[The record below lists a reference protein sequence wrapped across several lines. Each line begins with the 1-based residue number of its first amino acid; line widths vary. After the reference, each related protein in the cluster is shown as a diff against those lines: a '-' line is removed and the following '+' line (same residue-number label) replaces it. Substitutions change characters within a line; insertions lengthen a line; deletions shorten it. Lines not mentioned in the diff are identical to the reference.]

1 MRITIYNPDGSIK
14 EEREY
19 NVQIPHYIYSFD
31 NEHSFLNITDIE
43 NEVIGTDER
52 SLRKSLT
59 EKNVFTAIRHDFD
72 NYVEWHSVK
81 VTQEEIL
88 DLYMQSET
96 DSNIIMGDQIVSS
109 ILRIYG
115 KKKKYVKTE
124 LSANDI
130 TVINE
135 LFTQIESY
143 IYINKV
149 ESTSGEYSCSLWIR
163 VLLCH
168 AARSVK
174 KSRRR
179 RYNWTDNEE
188 EFFFVSLQNLINN
201 YYYALSH
208 IQKTYQT
215 LPNELEIQ
223 KKILSLFVSPSDLHK
238 STRYYNS
245 KEFLCKITNVLYDT
259 NEKNRKDIYFLAQ
272 YIFVSNP
279 LIQHGTNALMMLED
293 DGLIKCRVVEKHE
306 IDLYDHHNKK
316 CGTFEIDDNEI
327 DLLRT
332 SDDSFKLYNEIK
344 VLLEDTYAKHVL
356 FFEEKWRNSVETDA
370 DGYFHSHNS
379 NIRNWS
385 DYYYY
390 EIGRIRGESRMHSN
404 CYNPQ
409 QCFFYLVCDHC
420 RPNEELT
427 FNRSIIANLLLLL
440 SMNKSNSQEGL
451 YECMFKINYIKKK
464 INPLTLSDFAV
475 TKAMEYIQCL
485 FVRGCEHIMPMYQED
500 LEPIMKD
507 FLNNKN
513 VRTKITMVK
522 PNGFTLGFNLKLVYN
537 LLGLLKG
544 YGIVIS
550 GSEKLDKYIN
560 EYNHKRGLIE
570 YTSEKKS
577 HITNYNK
584 KGKSEILDF
593 IDDLKS
599 ILSKYSKK

>member
-223 KKILSLFVSPSDLHK
+223 KKILSLFVSP
-238 STRYYNS
+238 
-245 KEFLCKITNVLYDT
+245 
-259 NEKNRKDIYFLAQ
+259 
-272 YIFVSNP
+272 
-279 LIQHGTNALMMLED
+279 
-293 DGLIKCRVVEKHE
+293 
-306 IDLYDHHNKK
+306 
-316 CGTFEIDDNEI
+316 
-327 DLLRT
+327 
-332 SDDSFKLYNEIK
+332 
-344 VLLEDTYAKHVL
+344 
-356 FFEEKWRNSVETDA
+356 
-370 DGYFHSHNS
+370 
-379 NIRNWS
+379 
-385 DYYYY
+385 
-390 EIGRIRGESRMHSN
+390 
-404 CYNPQ
+404 
-409 QCFFYLVCDHC
+409 
-420 RPNEELT
+420 
-427 FNRSIIANLLLLL
+427 
-440 SMNKSNSQEGL
+440 
-451 YECMFKINYIKKK
+451 
-464 INPLTLSDFAV
+464 
-475 TKAMEYIQCL
+475 
-485 FVRGCEHIMPMYQED
+485 
-500 LEPIMKD
+500 
-507 FLNNKN
+507 
-513 VRTKITMVK
+513 
-522 PNGFTLGFNLKLVYN
+522 
-537 LLGLLKG
+537 
-544 YGIVIS
+544 
-550 GSEKLDKYIN
+550 
-560 EYNHKRGLIE
+560 
-570 YTSEKKS
+570 
-577 HITNYNK
+577 
-584 KGKSEILDF
+584 
-593 IDDLKS
+593 
-599 ILSKYSKK
+599 